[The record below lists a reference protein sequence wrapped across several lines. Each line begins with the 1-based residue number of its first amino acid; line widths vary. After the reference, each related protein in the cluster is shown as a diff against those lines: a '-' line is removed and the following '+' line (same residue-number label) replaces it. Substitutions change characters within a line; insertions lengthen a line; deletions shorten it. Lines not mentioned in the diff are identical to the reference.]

1 MNATVVIKVHKKYK
15 IFNRYFCLNKYRRRK
30 KPRWSDQIVNLAFIV
45 GLSLTCAPYT
55 FCLRSPLTVHNR
67 SQNSLQR
74 SDNFQSQFCSS
85 FAHHSISVHSR
96 VCGCRLFRDFKWL
109 ISKYSTFPYMRLENF
124 YYLFF
129 TAVKDLLIYL

>member
-1 MNATVVIKVHKKYK
+1 MQLLSLKFIKNTRFSIG
-15 IFNRYFCLNKYRRRK
+15 IFVWINIEGEK

-129 TAVKDLLIYL
+129 TAVKDSLIYQ